1 MEAKIMTKKQQ
12 NNHPGTGYLTEI
24 KFMISGLQVISVS
37 CYGLLQN
44 YLCHG
49 ASGIAWRKKRSSSVE
64 DALLPIIAISTLIGS
79 NARSLAVRSIVMMIE
94 TLRLPRSVMFP
105 KDIFLNKTAFLIPC
119 SAGLFVGGTAVY
131 FRNTK
136 SSSLNVI
143 RRLRI
148 LSVLWCSSSGWERNF
163 LNRLRISLQAERY
176 SSLLSAGCML

>member
-1 MEAKIMTKKQQ
+1 MTKRQQ
-12 NNHPGTGYLTEI
+12 NNHPRTGYLTEI
-24 KFMISGLQVISVS
+24 KIMISGLQVISGS
-37 CYGLLQN
+37 YCGLLLKN

-49 ASGIAWRKKRSSSVE
+49 ASGIARRKKRSSSVA
-64 DALLPIIAISTLIGS
+64 DALLLIIAISTLIGS
-79 NARSLAVRSIVMMIE
+79 NARSLAVRSIVMIIE
-94 TLRLPRSVMFP
+94 TLRLPLSVILP
-105 KDIFLNKTAFLIPC
+105 KLIFLNKTAFLIPC

-148 LSVLWCSSSGWERNF
+148 LSVLWCLSSGWERNF